1 MQRLLL
7 IKTSSLGDV
16 IHAFPALTDLA
27 HHCPGLTVD
36 WLVEESFAELPRL
49 HPAVARV
56 IPVALRRW
64 RRTLWSA
71 TTRGE
76 LRRLHQVLDA
86 YAHDASLDLQ
96 GLLKSAVIGLYGPRQ
111 RLGYDWH
118 SIREPLAS
126 LFYTQR
132 FSLSRQLHAVQR
144 NRQLCAAALGYT
156 LDTPVDYGLTN
167 VLARPAGFASPYLL
181 FLHGTSRTNKEW
193 PVDHWIALGQQL
205 SAAGLSILLPGGNA
219 TERQRAQQLA
229 QHIPQAR
236 ALPPLN
242 LAMLAALL
250 AHAEGVVGVDTGL
263 THLATALKRPVVA
276 LYTATNPAATG
287 VFGSARAVNLG
298 GPGECPE
305 VNTVFNTLEQLR

>member
-36 WLVEESFAELPRL
+36 WLVEESFADLPRL

-64 RRTLWSA
+64 RHSLWSP

-76 LRRLHQVLDA
+76 LRRLRQILDT

-96 GLLKSAVIGLYGPRQ
+96 GLVKSAVIGLYGPRQ

-156 LDTPVDYGLTN
+156 LDTPVDYGLTDN
-167 VLARPAGFASPYLL
+167 LARPAGFASPYLL

-193 PVDHWIALGQQL
+193 PVAHWIALGQQL
-205 SAAGLSILLPGGNA
+205 SAAGLTILLPGGNA
-219 TERQRAQQLA
+219 AERQRAQHLA

-236 ALPPLN
+236 ALPPLD
-242 LAMLAALL
+242 LATLAALL

-276 LYTATNPAATG
+276 LFTATNPDATG
-287 VFGSARAVNLG
+287 VFGSAQAVNLG

-305 VNTVFNTLEQLR
+305 VNTVVNTLEQLR